1 MHNEIIGYLGS
12 IVITISLLMTNV
24 SRLRY
29 LNSFGCAIMAMYGM
43 IIGAYPVVLMNS
55 LCIAINIHQIVKL
68 NKRDKQKT
76 EITSGY

>member
-1 MHNEIIGYLGS
+1 MNNEIIGYLGS
-12 IVITISLLMTNV
+12 IVITVSLLMNSV
-24 SRLRY
+24 SHLRY
-29 LNSFGCAIMAMYGM
+29 LNSLGCAIMATYAA

-68 NKRDKQKT
+68 NKRNKQKT

>member
-12 IVITISLLMTNV
+12 IVITVSLLMTSV

-29 LNSFGCAIMAMYGM
+29 LNSLGCSIMATYGV

-68 NKRDKQKT
+68 ESRKNKRHKSNL
-76 EITSGY
+76 E

>member
-1 MHNEIIGYLGS
+1 
-12 IVITISLLMTNV
+12 
-24 SRLRY
+24 
-29 LNSFGCAIMAMYGM
+29 MYGM